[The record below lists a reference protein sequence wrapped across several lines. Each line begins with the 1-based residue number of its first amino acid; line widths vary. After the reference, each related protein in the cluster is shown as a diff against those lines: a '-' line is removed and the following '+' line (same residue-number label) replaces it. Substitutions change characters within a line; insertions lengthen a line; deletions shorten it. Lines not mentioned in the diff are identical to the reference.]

1 MSAAVPLLTRPEDL
15 AELAARLATEPSIAL
30 DTEATGFHRYHE
42 RICLVQLSTR
52 DRTWLVD
59 ALALDGLAPLGAI
72 MTDARIELVI
82 HDADYDLR
90 LFKKNYGFK
99 AARVFDTFIAAEL
112 LNEEQLSLA
121 GLLEKYA
128 GEKLDKKFQ
137 KADWGQ
143 GPVPPAMLDYAA
155 KDTSH
160 LLHLRDVLAGKLV
173 EKGRMNWAQE
183 EFDRLVHIPFE
194 AVDDEEPGFLKL
206 KGARALRPQQ
216 LAVLRELHAWREQLA
231 ERLDRAPFMM
241 LGNDVML
248 DLAKDPPADR
258 SALAGRKGIG
268 DRGMERNG
276 EAILRAIERGRAVP
290 KDQWP
295 RVPKSLRYDR
305 DPEFDDRVK
314 RLRVARER
322 LMIEHELRPGIVGA
336 NHLLAAIARRMP
348 TSLEELRTVDGIR
361 NYQVDVFGQDLLNA
375 L

>member
-1 MSAAVPLLTRPEDL
+1 MSAAAPLLTRPEEL
-15 AELAARLATEPSIAL
+15 AELAATLAQEPSIAL

-52 DRTWLVD
+52 ERTWLVD

-72 MTDARIELVI
+72 MTDARVELVI

-99 AARVFDTFIAAEL
+99 ASRVFDTFIAAEL

-137 KADWGQ
+137 KADWSQ
-143 GPVPPAMLDYAA
+143 RPLPPAMLAYAA
-155 KDTSH
+155 KDTAH
-160 LLHLRDVLAGKLV
+160 LLKLRDTLAKKLV
-173 EKGRMNWAQE
+173 EKGRMAWAEE
-183 EFDRLVHIPFE
+183 EFRLLVHIPFE
-194 AVDDEEPGFLKL
+194 PQEDNEPGFLKV
-206 KGARALRPQQ
+206 KGAKALRPHQ
-216 LAVLRELHAWREQLA
+216 LAVLRELHGWREQLA
-231 ERLDRAPFMM
+231 ERLDRAPFMI
-241 LGNDVML
+241 LGNDVIV
-248 DLAKDPPADR
+248 DLSKDPPGDLK
-258 SALAGRKGIG
+258 ALAARKGVGPRVI
-268 DRGMERNG
+268 ERNS
-276 EAILRAIERGRAVP
+276 EAILRAIERGRTLP
-290 KDQWP
+290 KEQWP

-305 DPEFDDRVK
+305 DPEFEERVL
-314 RLRVARER
+314 RLRTARER
-322 LMIEHELRPGIVGA
+322 LMVEHDLRPGIVCA

-348 TSLEELRTVDGIR
+348 TSLQELRTIEGMR